1 MGDMCPWGSLCVLW
15 DVEKMVGYVRT
26 ESGRKPEELGECHL
40 PRPLTG
46 LVVIDKKVWS
56 QQRALS
62 LS

>member
-1 MGDMCPWGSLCVLW
+1 
-15 DVEKMVGYVRT
+15 MVGYVRT

-56 QQRALS
+56 EQRALS